1 MDCELTDAELEELL
15 NNIQTQQ
22 EPTEE
27 LVPTQIELPMQKE
40 VNKTECYDIF
50 RKFLHFALHPKGAY
64 GDVKYNEE
72 LQPNYE
78 GNQSTNSVRANYLY
92 MLLRIAY
99 EKLCQI
105 YNLPYTA
112 YLQPTSQMLI
122 IGDRSMALLLQPT
135 FLETVN
141 GLLND
146 IAKRLPTLLE
156 EEFEEFMSRIEE
168 NDVNF
173 IHNKSYSDQTIVKM
187 KEKAEQLANPMREIV
202 MEIPD
207 KFLEAVMFRYCFGVL
222 VLPADF
228 MANVDSNKENPNYP
242 FQTSKYKNKVL
253 FAWNGGTML
262 PGSVGE
268 QIWFLPDILKVISNN
283 LRTVARSAALS
294 VIQAKFS
301 EFTWNLKEENDIWKT
316 LATQNLVTVWSTFPE
331 TADEEL
337 LRRTDNH
344 SYIQQFI
351 NAARGKPI
359 TKEYQRWD
367 PAINDRRKDEIVP
380 PTTDLYRIISKMI
393 QTRKKPKETKKPTKK
408 ILEMDL
414 HGTEN
419 N

>member
-1 MDCELTDAELEELL
+1 MDCELTDSELQDLL
-15 NNIQTQQ
+15 NCIQSQP

-27 LVPTQIELPMQKE
+27 VIPTQIELPKQE
-40 VNKTECYDIF
+40 ETNQIPYYDIF
-50 RKFLHFALHPKGAY
+50 RKFLDFALHPKGAY
-64 GDVKYNEE
+64 KDVKYDEE

-78 GNQSTNSVRANYLY
+78 SNQLTSSVRANYLY

-112 YLQPTSQMLI
+112 YLQPTSQKLI
-122 IGDRSMALLLQPT
+122 ISDNSLRMLLQPT

-141 GLLND
+141 SLLND
-146 IAKRLPTLLE
+146 IAKRLPELLE
-156 EEFEEFMSRIEE
+156 EEYDKFMERIGE

-173 IHNKSYSDQTIVKM
+173 LHNKSYSDQTIVKI
-187 KEKAEQLANPMREIV
+187 KDKAEQLAQTMRETV

-207 KFLEAVMFRYCFGVL
+207 KFLEALMFRYCFGVL

-228 MANVDSNKENPNYP
+228 MVNVDGNKENPNYP

-268 QIWFLPDILKVISNN
+268 KIWVLPDILRVISNN

-301 EFTWNLKEENDIWKT
+301 EFTWNLKEESDIWKT
-316 LATQNLVTVWSTFPE
+316 LTTQLLVNAWSEFPE

-337 LRRTDNH
+337 LRRTGNH

-380 PTTDLYRIISKMI
+380 PTTILYRIINEMI
-393 QTRKKPKETKKPTKK
+393 QKKPKKPTKK

>member
-15 NNIQTQQ
+15 NGVQTQQ

-40 VNKTECYDIF
+40 VNKAEYYDIF

-64 GDVKYNEE
+64 GNVKYDEE

-78 GNQSTNSVRANYLY
+78 GKQSTNSTRISYLY

-105 YNLPYTA
+105 YNLSFTL
-112 YLQPTSQMLI
+112 YLQPRSQMLMI
-122 IGDRSMALLLQPT
+122 SDRSMALLLQLT

-146 IAKRLPTLLE
+146 IAKRLPTLLQ
-156 EEFEEFMSRIEE
+156 EEFDGFISRIED
-168 NDVNF
+168 NDINF
-173 IHNKSYSDQTIVKM
+173 IHNKSYSDQTIVKI
-187 KEKAEQLANPMREIV
+187 KEKAEQLEQTMRETV

-207 KFLEAVMFRYCFGVL
+207 KFLEALMFRYCFGVL

-301 EFTWNLKEENDIWKT
+301 EFTWNLKEENDIWKP
-316 LATQNLVTVWSTFPE
+316 LATQTLVYAWSTVPQK
-331 TADEEL
+331 ADEEL
-337 LRRTDNH
+337 LRRTNNH
-344 SYIQQFI
+344 SYIEQFI

-367 PAINDRRKDEIVP
+367 PAINDRRKDEIVA
-380 PTTDLYRIISKMI
+380 PTTDLYRIINKMI
-393 QTRKKPKETKKPTKK
+393 QTLKPKETKKPTKK
-408 ILEMDL
+408 IIEMDL